1 MRRYGCIIR
10 HFCFSLTSME
20 TIVAAANPRKSAKSL
35 IPSAYVRSILA
46 AYAKYGVDPGPAL
59 KRAHI
64 PPDIANAASGRISAA
79 QFEALSW
86 LAMRELDDEALGWF
100 SRRLPWGAYGMLCR
114 ASLTSPNLGVALRRW
129 TRHHTILTDEVAY
142 ELNVEGGVAH
152 LAVKERV
159 ELGEAREFCLVTLL
173 RYTLGFACW
182 AIDEKIQLIQA
193 EFPFAEPAHSALYP
207 TIFAKN
213 TKFLA
218 PCARISFDAAYLDK
232 ELRRDEAALNKM
244 LRRALPLTVLPY
256 RRDELLAGRVKQ
268 ALLKPNVALPGAEDV
283 AEALNVST
291 RTLHRQLQKE
301 GVTLRELKQAAR
313 LERARK
319 ILARSPH
326 PVKRIA
332 FELGF
337 HNEKS
342 FSRAFRTWT
351 GESPSSF
358 RERMR
363 ARPL

>member
-1 MRRYGCIIR
+1 
-10 HFCFSLTSME
+10 ME
-20 TIVAAANPRKSAKSL
+20 SFIAAGSPRKSAKSL
-35 IPSAYVRSILA
+35 IPTAYVRSILA
-46 AYAKYGVDPGPAL
+46 AYAKYGVDSGPAL
-59 KRAHI
+59 KRAQI
-64 PPDIANAASGRISAA
+64 PPEVAQAEGGRISAA

-114 ASLTSPNLGVALRRW
+114 ASLTSPNLGLALRRW
-129 TRHHTILTDEVAY
+129 TRHHAILTDEVAY
-142 ELNVEGGVAH
+142 ELSIEGGVAR

-213 TKFLA
+213 LHFSA
-218 PCARISFDAAYLDK
+218 ARACISFDAAYLDK

-313 LERARK
+313 SERAK
-319 ILARSPH
+319 KMLAQTPH
-326 PVKRIA
+326 PNKRIA
-332 FELGF
+332 YELGF
-337 HNEKS
+337 HKEKS
-342 FSRAFRTWT
+342 FSRAFRAWT
-351 GESPSSF
+351 GETPSSF
-358 RERMR
+358 RERVRTR
-363 ARPL
+363 AP